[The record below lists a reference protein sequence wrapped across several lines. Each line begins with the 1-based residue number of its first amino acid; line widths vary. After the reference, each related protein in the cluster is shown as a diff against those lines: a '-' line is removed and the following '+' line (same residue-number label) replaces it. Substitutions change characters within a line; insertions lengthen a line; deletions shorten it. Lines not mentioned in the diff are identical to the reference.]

1 MTVIIGDKPL
11 SDWGYVTYYD
21 LGVPEIDEKKQ
32 DIPGRNGSLDYTE
45 ALTGFPT
52 YKNRPITIKMSITK
66 RNPREFREVMSEIRN
81 FCHGQKKKIIFPDD
95 DTHYYQGRCSVSEE
109 RIDAVR
115 GDIEISIDAEPYAL
129 NNSITEIT
137 GSGALELI
145 NESMPTVVS
154 IECTNA
160 TNIVWGEKTYGLDAG
175 EHTIDKILPPG
186 TTSIEADNEVIIK
199 YQEGRL

>member
-66 RNPREFREVMSEIRN
+66 RNPIEFREVMSEIRN
-81 FCHGQKKKIIFPDD
+81 FCHGQKKKISAIHRGGSPVCRRRLLCIAFLFP
-95 DTHYYQGRCSVSEE
+95 THGNACAEQSPCKRFPFPCRAGRGG
-109 RIDAVR
+109 RAGRRYRDFHR
-115 GDIEISIDAEPYAL
+115 RFQ
-129 NNSITEIT
+129 T
-137 GSGALELI
+137 GGF
-145 NESMPTVVS
+145 
-154 IECTNA
+154 
-160 TNIVWGEKTYGLDAG
+160 GGF
-175 EHTIDKILPPG
+175 
-186 TTSIEADNEVIIK
+186 
-199 YQEGRL
+199 